1 MGFKMGKYTLQK
13 RIFALSLFFMLIPL
27 VLFSEF
33 NISTSI
39 KRLEESY
46 RSSLIFGMKKI
57 GSVMETVFE
66 DVDQASLFALV
77 DPKFNHFLQ
86 SQLQGDTAYETSLEM
101 GAVYNSLNYL
111 KNTNRY
117 IQSIQIEGVNGLG
130 LSNGFFP
137 KSITKDDWDMA
148 EQLRG
153 QSLWDVD
160 EEVVTLPQKKEKYI
174 YQSRLLRDFG
184 NTSKTI
190 GVIKIYLNTDV
201 LQELFT
207 NEETDYTSYFLVDNS
222 GEVQYASIQ
231 KNGPERLETPIPYAE
246 LMEHLDGAF
255 VIQRNHEDLYV
266 VPHYIGENGWIVYSL
281 SIPVAV
287 QEQLRDSLIQLIVLA
302 VLCFVFCIII
312 ARGISRRMCRPLENV
327 IAHMELLEKEQFST
341 RVEVHGNDEISLL
354 ARQFNKMAQ
363 KIQSLIE
370 EVYLVNIRKKELE
383 LRALQAQVN
392 PHFLYN
398 TLDMIYWTAKVE
410 NAPEA
415 SDMIDSLSNFF
426 RQALSGEDGFTTIE
440 NEIEHLRYYVVLRQQ
455 SKKPFDF
462 DLDVDASLLSCRVI
476 KLVLQPLVENAIIH
490 GIRDIDD
497 GRIQVAI
504 HASDHRII
512 YNITDN
518 GQGIDVSDMKGLL
531 SRTEENHRGFGIK
544 NINDRIQLM
553 YGKEYGIHFGNVEG
567 RGARIIVIQPQ
578 EEGELRV
585 EADDCG

>member
-1 MGFKMGKYTLQK
+1 MAKYTLQK

-27 VLFSEF
+27 VLFSAF
-33 NISTSI
+33 NISASI
-39 KRLEESY
+39 KRLEENY
-46 RSSLIFGMKKI
+46 RSSLIFGMKKV

-77 DPKFNHFLQ
+77 DPKINHFLQ
-86 SQLQGDTAYETSLEM
+86 EQFRGETAYETSLEM

-111 KNTNRY
+111 KNTNQY
-117 IQSIQIEGVNGLG
+117 IQSIQIEGVNGQG

-137 KSITKDDWDMA
+137 KSITREDWDRA
-148 EQLRG
+148 AQLRG

-160 EEVVTLPQKKEKYI
+160 EEVITLPPKKEKYI
-174 YQSRLLRDFG
+174 YQSRLLRDFA

-190 GVIKIYLNTDV
+190 GVIKIYLNTDAFR
-201 LQELFT
+201 ELFT
-207 NEETDYTSYFLVDNS
+207 NEEADYTSYFIVDSN
-222 GEVQYASIQ
+222 GEVQYTSIQ
-231 KNGPERLETPIPYAE
+231 KNGPDQLESPVPYDE
-246 LMEHLDGAF
+246 LMKHQGGAF
-255 VIQRNHEDLYV
+255 VIQRNRTQLYV
-266 VPHYIGENGWIVYSL
+266 SPHYISENGWIVYSL
-281 SIPVAV
+281 SIPVTV
-287 QEQLRDSLIQLIVLA
+287 QKQLRDSLIQLMVLA
-302 VLCFVFCIII
+302 VLCFIFCIII
-312 ARGISRRMCRPLENV
+312 ARGISRRMTRPLEN
-327 IAHMELLEKEQFST
+327 IIGHMALLEKEQFST
-341 RVEVHGNDEISLL
+341 RAEVHGNDEISLL

-410 NAPEA
+410 NAPET
-415 SDMIDSLSNFF
+415 SDMISSLSNFF
-426 RQALSGEDGFTTIE
+426 RQALSSEDGFTTIE

-462 DLDVDASLLSCRVI
+462 DLNVEDSLLSCRVI
-476 KLVLQPLVENAIIH
+476 KSVLQPLVENAIIH

-497 GRIQVAI
+497 GKIQVTI
-504 HASDHRII
+504 FVSDHKII
-512 YNITDN
+512 YTIVDN
-518 GQGIDVSDMKGLL
+518 GQGIDVPDMNALL

-553 YGKEYGIHFGNVEG
+553 YGKEYGIHFENVTSG
-567 RGARIIVIQPQ
+567 GAKVIVIQPQ
-578 EEGELRV
+578 EEGDLHD
-585 EADDCG
+585 EADDRG